1 MTQQEKQERLDSLH
15 EQILEKEAYLN
26 ATDYQT
32 IREVEGGEPMSDEV
46 KSLRADA
53 RRAINNAQAE
63 INLLDAAEVEDFVP
77 VDNEE

>member
-1 MTQQEKQERLDSLH
+1 MTQEEKNKRLNRLH
-15 EQILEKEAYLN
+15 EQIIEKEAYLN

-53 RRAINNAQAE
+53 RAAINAAQAE
-63 INLLDAAEVEDFVP
+63 IVELEAAEIDEPAVG
-77 VDNEE
+77 EE

>member
-1 MTQQEKQERLDSLH
+1 MTQEEKNERLNRLH
-15 EQILEKEAYLN
+15 EQIIEKEAYLN

-53 RRAINNAQAE
+53 RATINSAQAE
-63 INLLDAAEVEDFVP
+63 IAELEAAEVDEPIVK
-77 VDNEE
+77 EE